1 MRNSTSIVTALVTFV
16 SLIGCKANQESLVDY
31 LAEVEAKS
39 QQEVAQLTPVIAFQ
53 AFEYAQH
60 DAREPFVL
68 PREAIAQNQPITNRH
83 CWQPKSRGKTTSLER
98 YPLNQL
104 QLRGV
109 MRRERE
115 VSALIQTPD
124 GMVVTLQAGQYVG
137 VNNGQV
143 IRVAEDHLLI
153 KETLPDGLGCWNQR
167 HVTLTL
173 K

>member
-1 MRNSTSIVTALVTFV
+1 MRSSTSIMTVLIALI
-16 SLIGCKANQESLVDY
+16 SLVGCKANQESLVDY

-39 QQEVAQLTPVIAFQ
+39 QQEVTRLTPRTSFQ

-60 DAREPFVL
+60 HAREPFVL
-68 PREAIAQNQPITNRH
+68 PREAIAQNQPITNSH
-83 CWQPKSRGKTTSLER
+83 CWQPKSRGKTSSLER
-98 YPLNQL
+98 YPLSQL

-109 MRRERE
+109 MSRESQ
-115 VSALIQTPD
+115 VFALIQTPD

-167 HVTLTL
+167 NVTLAL